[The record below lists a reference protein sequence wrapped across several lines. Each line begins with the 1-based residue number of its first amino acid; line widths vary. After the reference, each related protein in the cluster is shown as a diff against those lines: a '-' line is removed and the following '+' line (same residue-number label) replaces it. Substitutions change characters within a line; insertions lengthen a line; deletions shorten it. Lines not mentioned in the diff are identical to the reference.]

1 MVQEKSLS
9 EKVMT
14 KKTDKPVAEKI
25 NAGKTNTSKKTLV
38 KVVVPEDQGKWVRPE
53 KLSTY
58 YIDENAL
65 LPDVLFE
72 IETSDPGPFLWK
84 WEMKWDAKVS
94 GIRESSKRGA
104 LLKTYKKSG
113 ASTSSEKTW
122 KMQFGGKILGGILSV
137 EVETGK
143 ELFKRTIYLKGK
155 NPSRELIKEYS
166 DSLDG
171 TAGFDKILFHEAH
184 GKNFI
189 NADGEPV
196 VSFDK
201 GYGITQM
208 TNPAPTYEQ
217 CWSWKENI
225 KGGSAIYISK
235 RKLAK
240 TYLKSEGK
248 GNYSEEE
255 LQNETY
261 SRYNGGSF
269 YVWDDAQKKLVARN
283 YVCDPQVAN
292 IGWNAA
298 NESNK
303 DKSPE
308 ELHDRDKDTFKLGK
322 KGQSEDHPWDYTGVC
337 YAKAV
342 NKK

>member
-1 MVQEKSLS
+1 
-9 EKVMT
+9 MT
-14 KKTDKPVAEKI
+14 KKTDKPVAIKI
-25 NAGKTNTSKKTLV
+25 NAGKTNTTKKTLV
-38 KVVVPEDQGKWVRPE
+38 KVVVPEDQGTWVRPE
-53 KLSTY
+53 KLTAY
-58 YIDENAL
+58 YLEEKAF
-65 LPDVLFE
+65 LPEVIFE
-72 IETSDPGPFLWK
+72 IETTDPGPFVWK

-94 GIRESSKRGA
+94 GIRESAKRGA
-104 LLKTYKKSG
+104 LLKKYKESG
-113 ASTSSEKTW
+113 SFKSSEKTW
-122 KMQFGGKILGGILSV
+122 KMDFGGKILGGTLSV

-143 ELFKRTIYLKGK
+143 ETFKRTIFLKGK

-166 DSLDG
+166 DSLEG

-240 TYLKSEGK
+240 TYLKNEGK
-248 GNYSEEE
+248 GTYSEEE

-261 SRYNGGSF
+261 SRYNGGSY
-269 YVWDDAQKKLVARN
+269 YVWNDALKKLVARD

-292 IGWNAA
+292 AA
-298 NESNK
+298 NDSK
-303 DKSPE
+303 QDKSHK
-308 ELHDRDKDTFKLGK
+308 ELHSRVKDTFKLGK
-322 KGQSEDHPWDYTGVC
+322 KGQSEDHPWVYTGVC
-337 YAKAV
+337 YAKTV
-342 NKK
+342 NNK